1 MFGMTFLN
9 SLFLW
14 GLAAVS
20 VPILIHFIKRNRAV
34 KLPFAA
40 MRFLKVDPAKKFKS
54 QKLKQLLLLLMRIAA
69 FAFLAFAFARPFFS
83 NVETGSF
90 WGDESR
96 AFVVLVDNSF
106 SMGYENNFQKAITKA
121 KEIVRSARPG
131 DQVTIMQFSETTK
144 AIAETGDNFSGLS
157 NFEDRFSLSK
167 QSTNYLNA
175 IQAAETVL
183 LESQFE
189 SKTIHLI
196 SDFQKSARES
206 LNPHWTIQSG
216 INLNFVPIEIS
227 EFSNIAVV
235 DVHISREHNSVQ
247 TGDVLTR
254 IKNYGNDKK
263 RVNVVLNINNKKIAQ
278 RNVAISADEEQ
289 IVQFKRVRFPKGN
302 AFGNIELAFENES
315 ITIDNRHFFVL
326 ENKTKAQLLA
336 VNGEPH
342 KDATQDELFFLERA
356 INLPDLAKYSLIKTS
371 PKEARKYDFSNYR
384 AVILVNVKNLD
395 RETLQRLTY
404 YVRAGGGLLLAL
416 GDNVNPMTFNRFFR
430 DLTPASLTELAFKSV
445 NRETSAILA
454 EIDFQHSIF
463 RLFAGPGQS
472 DPSSAQFYQ
481 YFKAEPLTPESALAF
496 FDDGNPAILERK
508 VGAGKVI
515 LFTSSLDTEWNNLPV
530 KAIFLPLIYQILDY
544 LASERKGQKSLLVG
558 DSVPLRNAQLNP
570 LNDLDCTVKYPSGKK
585 VEPEGDIFDDTSEP
599 GIYEIRKNGKTSYVA
614 VNVDPRESD
623 LTPIPPDELHDLV
636 AGVSE
641 TNIRS
646 ASFSSAKPDEQQ
658 EKNQKIWRFVILGV
672 ILLLIGETWLA
683 NRTYR

>member
-1 MFGMTFLN
+1 MTFLN

-14 GLAAVS
+14 GLAAAS
-20 VPILIHFIKRNRAV
+20 VPILIHFIKRNRAI

-69 FAFLAFAFARPFFS
+69 FAFLAFAFARPFFN
-83 NVETGSF
+83 NVEGSSV
-90 WGDESR
+90 WGDESK

-106 SMGYENNFQKAITKA
+106 SMGYEDNFKKAIAKA

-131 DQVTIMQFSETTK
+131 DRVTIMQFSETTE
-144 AIAETGDNFSGLS
+144 AIAETGDDFSGLL

-175 IQAAETVL
+175 IQTAETVL
-183 LESQFE
+183 LESQLA

-196 SDFQKSARES
+196 SDFQKSASES
-206 LNPHWTIQSG
+206 LNPHWTVQAG

-235 DVHISREHNSVQ
+235 DVHISREHRSAQ

-263 RVNVVLNINNKKIAQ
+263 RLKVVLNINNKKIAQ
-278 RNVAISADEEQ
+278 RNVTVSADEEQ

-302 AFGNIELAFENES
+302 ASGNIDVVFEDES
-315 ITIDNRHFFVL
+315 ITIDNRYFFVL
-326 ENKTKAQLLA
+326 EDKTKAQLLA
-336 VNGEPH
+336 INGEPH
-342 KDATQDELFFLERA
+342 KDTVQDELFFLERA
-356 INLPDLAKYSLIKTS
+356 INLPDLAKYSLIKTI
-371 PKEARKYDFSNYR
+371 PQKARAYNFSNYR
-384 AVILVNVKNLD
+384 AVILANVKNLD

-404 YVRAGGGLLLAL
+404 YVRAGGGLLIAL
-416 GDNVNPMTFNRFFR
+416 GDNVKPKTFNRFFA
-430 DLTPASLTELAFKSV
+430 DLTPASLTEPAFKSV
-445 NRETSAILA
+445 NRETSVILA
-454 EIDFQHSIF
+454 EVDFQHSIF
-463 RLFAGPGQS
+463 GLFADPGQS

-481 YFKAEPLTPESALAF
+481 YFKTEPLTPESALAF

-515 LFTSSLDTEWNNLPV
+515 LFTSSLDAEWNNLPV
-530 KAIFLPLIYQILDY
+530 KAIFLPLIYQTLDY
-544 LASERKGQKSLLVG
+544 VASERKGQKSLLVG
-558 DSVPLRNAQLNP
+558 DSVPLRNAQLTP
-570 LNDLDCTVKYPSGKK
+570 LNNSDCAVKYPSGKK
-585 VEPEGDIFDDTSEP
+585 VVPDGDVFYDTSEP
-599 GIYEIRKNGKTSYVA
+599 GIYEIRKNSKTSYVA

-623 LTPIPPDELHDLV
+623 LTPIPPDELQDLV
-636 AGVSE
+636 ARVSE
-641 TNIRS
+641 TNIQS
-646 ASFSSAKPDEQQ
+646 VSFSGVKLDEQQ

-672 ILLLIGETWLA
+672 ILLLIAETWLA

>member
-1 MFGMTFLN
+1 MTFLN

-83 NVETGSF
+83 NIETGSV
-90 WGDESR
+90 WGDESK

-131 DQVTIMQFSETTK
+131 DRVTIMEFSETTK

-175 IQAAETVL
+175 IQAAEAVL

-235 DVHISREHNSVQ
+235 DVHISREHNSAQ

-254 IKNYGNDKK
+254 IKNYGNEK
-263 RVNVVLNINNKKIAQ
+263 RIKVVLNINNKNISQ
-278 RNVAISADEEQ
+278 RNVTVPADEEQ
-289 IVQFKRVRFPKGN
+289 IVQFKSVRFPKGN
-302 AFGNIELAFENES
+302 ASGSIAVSFEDES

-326 ENKTKAQLLA
+326 ENKTKAQVLA
-336 VNGEPH
+336 VNGEPN

-371 PKEARKYDFSNYR
+371 PQKVRNYDFSNYR
-384 AVILVNVKNLD
+384 TVILANVKALD

-404 YVRAGGGLLLAL
+404 YVRAGGGLILAL
-416 GDNVNPMTFNRFFR
+416 GDNVNPKTFNRFFR
-430 DLTPASLTELAFKSV
+430 DLAPASLTELAFKSV
-445 NRETSAILA
+445 NREAGAILA
-454 EIDFQHSIF
+454 EVDFQHSIF
-463 RLFAGPGQS
+463 RLFADPGQS

-481 YFKAEPLTPESALAF
+481 YFKAEPLTPESALAY

-530 KAIFLPLIYQILDY
+530 KAIFLPLIYQTLDY
-544 LASERKGQKSLLVG
+544 VASERKGQKSLLVG
-558 DSVPLRNAQLNP
+558 DSVPLRNTQLSP
-570 LNDLDCTVKYPSGKK
+570 SNDSDCVVKYPSGKK
-585 VEPEGDIFDDTSEP
+585 VAPDGDIFDDTSEP
-599 GIYEIRKNGKTSYVA
+599 GIYEIRKNSKTSYVA

-623 LTPIPPDELHDLV
+623 LTPIPPDELQDFV

-641 TNIRS
+641 INIQS
-646 ASFSSAKPDEQQ
+646 ASFSGTKLDEQQ